1 MIKEREEYEK
11 KLTNGALY
19 KKSPAS
25 GTVSYRVD
33 GLEEKLTPEN
43 LGEITDT
50 FLEGTEEEK
59 ADIVQINEGSGKK
72 TIIFEVDRMSTTVI
86 NHRKIAVDIIWWE
99 KAGFKVPNQAIY
111 SETINNNEINYVI
124 KNKSGIESKSY
135 VKIQKQNENFSIISS
150 YETKELQ
157 ELGVSE
163 EDIKNYK
170 KIVNYDE
177 IVLKKQK

>member
-1 MIKEREEYEK
+1 
-11 KLTNGALY
+11 
-19 KKSPAS
+19 
-25 GTVSYRVD
+25 
-33 GLEEKLTPEN
+33 
-43 LGEITDT
+43 
-50 FLEGTEEEK
+50 
-59 ADIVQINEGSGKK
+59 
-72 TIIFEVDRMSTTVI
+72 MSTTVI

-177 IVLKKQK
+177 IVLKMLQKCYKNIKFL